1 MIKNTFRRISNA
13 IVILIV
19 AASTPSISH
28 SQTVTRSG
36 DAHMQNDYSHIGHE
50 LRKEIDAEYKKIKE
64 RKISTHNNKA
74 DISALIEKYIPI
86 GSSFDAAE
94 EILKNAGFTVSPRP
108 GPNPVGNRPDR
119 YSVVAAISPLESSF
133 PKKTDVYVFLT
144 PKNHGDYTSGIA
156 EISAKITISFV

>member
-1 MIKNTFRRISNA
+1 MRRQCPVSKKRSVDSPHLFSLGFQFRKNG
-13 IVILIV
+13 
-19 AASTPSISH
+19 P
-28 SQTVTRSG
+28 
-36 DAHMQNDYSHIGHE
+36 
-50 LRKEIDAEYKKIKE
+50 
-64 RKISTHNNKA
+64 
-74 DISALIEKYIPI
+74 
-86 GSSFDAAE
+86 SFDAAE